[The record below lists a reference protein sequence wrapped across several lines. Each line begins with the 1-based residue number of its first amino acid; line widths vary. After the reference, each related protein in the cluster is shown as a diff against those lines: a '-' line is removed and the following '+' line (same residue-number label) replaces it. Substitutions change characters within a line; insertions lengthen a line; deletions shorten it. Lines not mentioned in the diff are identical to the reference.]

1 MTLCEGQ
8 RGRYVGGWEL
18 EEEVLDTM
26 STRDRES
33 CIVSGVFADFNGDGV
48 LADRATPV
56 EMRMVVKR
64 SDGHHLYL

>member
-1 MTLCEGQ
+1 M
-8 RGRYVGGWEL
+8 